1 MPSRTRTS
9 QKLTGDLIDEIAKLI
24 REGNYIETTCRAVG
38 ISSQTYRNW
47 KKRGAAAE
55 SGIYRGFYEAID
67 QAEAKGE
74 SSYLGIIKDAANSG
88 KAWQAAAWYLER
100 RYPERWGRRQFTDIT
115 SGGKPLQKVE
125 ASQLTDD
132 ELETIEKLFTLPTG
146 KAADTAGSA
155 DGEGE
160 A

>member
-9 QKLTGDLIDEIAKLI
+9 QKLTDDLINEIAALI

-38 ISSQTYRNW
+38 ISSQTYRTW
-47 KKRGAAAE
+47 KKRGEAAT
-55 SGIYRGFYEAID
+55 SGIYRRFFEAID
-67 QAEAKGE
+67 QSEAKAE
-74 SSYLGIIKDAANSG
+74 SRYLGVIKDAANS
-88 KAWQAAAWYLER
+88 KTWQAAAWYLER
-100 RYPERWGRRQFTDIT
+100 KYPERWGRRQFTDIT
-115 SGGKPLQKVE
+115 SGGKPLQKID

-132 ELETIEKLFTLPTG
+132 ELETIEKLFTLPAG
-146 KAADTAGSA
+146 KAAQSAGSA